1 MFERLAGK
9 VLTRLLSKY
18 FVQDNGEDI
27 SSSGKS
33 SSAPSTASRPA
44 SSSSSSSKGSGT
56 KTQLGVW
63 SGYVSLDNLLLKN
76 EVVNTHLKSKG
87 LPFEL
92 LRCSVGRVEITVPW
106 GKLGLRGGGSSGGA
120 SSSASSTSSSTSG
133 GDGAVVVVVDSVH
146 VLLTSRYEF
155 DDEAMASER
164 IKKRREALA
173 KSEGYVHPD
182 KQQNE
187 TKSKKRKANADDAAG
202 LAGFF
207 KSRLKEGIVN
217 DVLEKVQVHVR
228 DVHIRFE
235 DVETDPLNPHACG
248 VTLES
253 IHIQSDEDGG
263 FGLDINV
270 SDKVSSALDAS
281 MHAPSSRSLV
291 PTSTSASNLV
301 GGTSRSPSAMM
312 DDAEVVRKLIQLNH
326 LAIYWNELDPTGSAG
341 HGPAEI
347 YIIQHLLGKPNSDFL
362 FSQAMNDC
370 IARRSTAHTPSTPGR
385 MGGIGIAGYY
395 PSSPMPRMSPMPG
408 SVRASPM
415 PGTPSAPI
423 PTAPTL
429 MHTYLL
435 QPMDGTLEASLSK
448 TPHDLR
454 RGPALSATL
463 SIDSLSYELRDFQY
477 SRILGLGAAIKYH
490 KFAGKYRLRRPKM
503 SVHENPRAWWTY
515 AIGVIQEELK
525 KSQTRWSFKRF
536 HSLCSIRKQ
545 YCDLY
550 ERHCWMVKSQQ
561 KLKGKKSRALSR
573 RSSRK
578 DLLAKS
584 DSEKGNGG
592 SSAGNG
598 STANTAASYLVP
610 LANEEVEALRRIH
623 DGIDG
628 DLNVDEIL
636 FLRALVHARMA
647 DRPEYAT
654 VADVGTEHSDKG
666 SRFIRGMIQDDLNA
680 EEEYERLLAY
690 LDESSEVAQ
699 QRQRFID
706 PAADENRI
714 SVSLQVVMKYGAL
727 SLFTHQNTSFGN
739 LALASSDQ
747 RCFAEFTFCDLLV
760 GYNLLGNYKSMEV
773 DFLLDSLEGSEIRTN
788 GTRHILV
795 SQVAQ
800 VSPSSAGDIPLLAP
814 PSLGESAAP
823 MRAGFL
829 TPKRSGSNQF
839 ASTQAN
845 STPLVSCRLA
855 WKPPRAPHFDLS
867 VAVSIEEMEID
878 VSPRCEW
885 PLKVHGIV
893 SHKADSPDAKKFW
906 ENINLAYINKLDSA
920 KAGIQAKAA
929 MAFSDH
935 KNMDI
940 NIAVDCPIIKI
951 GNEEGSHIVV
961 DLGNAYLSTEKLAG
975 VARAHLNGGVLKSER
990 LLGPPTKQGVV
1001 QQSDATAVSDGSS
1014 ERNNSAGKTPDLM
1027 PSFSNATAH
1036 SPTRSIGNFSLGA
1049 SAMSHNI
1056 SRKRSRGESF
1066 SIAGKLR
1073 PVSELGDASRST
1085 GVDLLHTCFYDS
1097 FLLRL
1102 GSITV
1107 TTSEQASS
1115 MSPVIKAGF
1124 SFVLEKSVIGGDHT
1138 IPKMKVN
1145 CVADELTVSIS
1156 TSTLTC
1162 VGMVIGDWRSAQVPS
1177 YDSPNTLY
1185 ESHYDV
1191 QKYGMTIGDLIGS
1204 TKVPP
1209 QPVEEEDVLS
1219 EGSGESDDMEF
1230 LDALDTEEVVPPQD
1244 DVSVWFEENWNTDTE
1259 SLATR
1264 SMFGSGSKFR
1274 TPRGRLP
1281 SISDVSD
1288 VSKSTRR
1295 SRPSTAAARGL
1306 KQRSTNAQIYLNAEN
1321 LARLDE
1327 GGIEENESEGDNVG
1341 SDDDSFHSAIS
1352 LGGLRQLVDELNED
1366 ILKAEAEIEEQ
1377 KNAVQKAVKTHRE
1390 KYLDGTLSSKDKRR
1404 YHQLKEEMKVELQR
1418 CEAELKALRA
1428 AYEGKSKIICAHVE
1442 SDEVVWFW
1450 MMTLALI
1457 IIFHLIHV
1465 YLLSL

>member
-18 FVQDNGEDI
+18 FVQDNGEEI
-27 SSSGKS
+27 SSAGGGKS
-33 SSAPSTASRPA
+33 SSTASRPA
-44 SSSSSSSKGSGT
+44 SSSSSSKGSGT

-155 DDEAMASER
+155 DDEAMATER

-182 KQQNE
+182 KQQRGS
-187 TKSKKRKANADDAAG
+187 KSKKRKDNTDDAAG

-228 DVHIRFE
+228 DLHIRFE

-270 SDKVSSALDAS
+270 SDQVSSALDAS

-291 PTSTSASNLV
+291 PTSTSASNLM
-301 GGTSRSPSAMM
+301 GGSSRSPSAMM

-347 YIIQHLLGKPNSDFL
+347 YIIQHLLGKPNSDLL
-362 FSQAMNDC
+362 FGQAMNDC

-385 MGGIGIAGYY
+385 MGGIGIGGYY

-408 SVRASPM
+408 SVGASPM
-415 PGTPSAPI
+415 PGTQSAAI

-463 SIDSLSYELRDFQY
+463 SIDSLAYELRDFQY

-503 SVHENPRAWWTY
+503 SVHENPRAWWAY

-525 KSQTRWSFKRF
+525 KSRTRWSFKRF

-550 ERHCWMVKSQQ
+550 ERHCWMMRSQQ
-561 KLKGKKSRALSR
+561 ESKGKKSRALNR
-573 RSSRK
+573 RSSRT

-584 DSEKGNGG
+584 EKGNGDSG
-592 SSAGNG
+592 AGNG
-598 STANTAASYLVP
+598 SNANTAATFLVP
-610 LANEEVEALRRIH
+610 LANDEVEMLQRIH
-623 DGIDG
+623 DGIEG
-628 DLNVDEIL
+628 DLNIDEIL

-647 DRPEYAT
+647 DRPEYAA
-654 VADVGTEHSDKG
+654 VADASTDHSEKG
-666 SRFIRGMIQDDLNA
+666 SQFIRGMIQDDLNA

-690 LDESSEVAQ
+690 LEESSEAAQ

-706 PAADENRI
+706 PAADEHRI
-714 SVSLQVVMKYGAL
+714 SVSLQVNMKCGSL
-727 SLFTHQNTSFGN
+727 SVFTRQNTSFGN

-760 GYNLLGNYKSMEV
+760 GYSLLGNYKSMEV
-773 DFLLDSLEGSEIRTN
+773 DFLLDSLDGSEIRSN
-788 GTRHILV
+788 GTRHVLL

-800 VSPSSAGDIPLLAP
+800 ASPLGAGDIPLLAP
-814 PSLGESAAP
+814 PNLGETAAP

-839 ASTQAN
+839 SSARAN

-867 VAVSIEEMEID
+867 VAVSIEEMEI
-878 VSPRCEW
+878 VMSPRCEW
-885 PLKVHGIV
+885 PLKAHGIV

-920 KAGIQAKAA
+920 KAGVQAKAA

-951 GNEEGSHIVV
+951 GNEDGSHIIV

-975 VARAHLNGGVLKSER
+975 VARAHLNGGVLKSEH
-990 LLGPPTKQGVV
+990 LLGPPTKQGDV
-1001 QQSDATAVSDGSS
+1001 QQSDATAVSNGSS
-1014 ERNNSAGKTPDLM
+1014 ERNNSVGKTPDLM
-1027 PSFSNATAH
+1027 PSLSNATAH
-1036 SPTRSIGNFSLGA
+1036 SPARSIDNFSLGA

-1102 GSITV
+1102 GSITI
-1107 TTSEQASS
+1107 TMSEQASS
-1115 MSPVIKAGF
+1115 MSPIIKAGF

-1138 IPKMKVN
+1138 IPKLKVN
-1145 CVADELTVSIS
+1145 CIADELAVSIS
-1156 TSTLTC
+1156 TSSLSC
-1162 VGMVIGDWRSAQVPS
+1162 VGMVLGDWRSAPVPS
-1177 YDSPNTLY
+1177 YDSPPTTLH

-1191 QKYGMTIGDLIGS
+1191 QRYGMTIGDLIGS
-1204 TKVPP
+1204 TKVSS
-1209 QPVEEEDVLS
+1209 QPAEEDDDLLS
-1219 EGSGESDDMEF
+1219 EVSDDSDDMEF
-1230 LDALDTEEVVPPQD
+1230 LDALDTEEVAQPQD
-1244 DVSVWFEENWNTDTE
+1244 DVSVWFEENWNTDAE

-1264 SMFGSGSKFR
+1264 SMFGSSSKFR

-1295 SRPSTAAARGL
+1295 SRPSTAPARGL

-1327 GGIEENESEGDNVG
+1327 GGIEENESEGDNAD

-1366 ILKAEAEIEEQ
+1366 ILKAETEIEDQ
-1377 KNAVQKAVKTHRE
+1377 KNAVHEAVETYRE

-1404 YHQLKEEMKVELQR
+1404 HRQLKEEMKVELQR

-1428 AYEGKSKIICAHVE
+1428 AYEGEPI
-1442 SDEVVWFW
+1442 
-1450 MMTLALI
+1450 
-1457 IIFHLIHV
+1457 
-1465 YLLSL
+1465 YLLHACRMQQRWFGFGC